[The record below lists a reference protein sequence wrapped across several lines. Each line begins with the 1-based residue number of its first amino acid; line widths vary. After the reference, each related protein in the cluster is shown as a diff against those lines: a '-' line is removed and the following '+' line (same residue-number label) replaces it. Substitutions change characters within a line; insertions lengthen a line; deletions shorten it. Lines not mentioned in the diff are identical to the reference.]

1 MSLEAQLMKGNTPTL
16 ILAVLSDGPL
26 HGYAIA
32 REIERRSD
40 QALRFKEGTLY
51 PALRALD
58 ESGLIVGEWE
68 TPTSGAARRNYRLT
82 PEGHAELSRRK
93 EVWRKFT
100 GGMSGVLGQI
110 SGGKHDTQ
118 QHA

>member
-1 MSLEAQLMKGNTPTL
+1 MSMEAQLMKGNTQTL
-16 ILAVLSDGPL
+16 ILAVLNDGPL

-32 REIERRSD
+32 REIERRSG

-58 ESGLIVGEWE
+58 EDGLIEGEWE
-68 TPTSGAARRNYRLT
+68 TPSSGAARRNYRLT
-82 PEGHAELSRRK
+82 PEGEAELVRRK
-93 EVWRKFT
+93 DAWRKFND
-100 GGMSGVLGQI
+100 GMSGVLNHVA
-110 SGGKHDTQ
+110 GGGHESQ